1 MRHMKTP
8 STNTG
13 VKGVLNEFAAE
24 QERSMEKRK
33 ASDREICRM
42 AQKGMLQ
49 GSAKELENDQIV
61 RAMDTCD
68 GLLCILIYKPDDEM
82 CDKSTHSELAL
93 PTLQFYLNGV
103 LVRNFLQISSL
114 LGGANDVDSV
124 KKFLRRQHIDLT
136 NGTYTTDSEC
146 SNDEDID

>member
-33 ASDREICRM
+33 ANDREICRM

-49 GSAKELENDQIV
+49 GSAKELENDQFV
-61 RAMDTCD
+61 KAMDTCAD
-68 GLLCILIYKPDDEM
+68 LLCILIYKPDDEM
-82 CDKSTHSELAL
+82 CDKATHVCKVLAVDYPCVRFVKAKST
-93 PTLQFYLNGV
+93 
-103 LVRNFLQISSL
+103 L
-114 LGGANDVDSV
+114 LEMSKV
-124 KKFLRRQHIDLT
+124 
-136 NGTYTTDSEC
+136 
-146 SNDEDID
+146 